1 MESALYSQ
9 IRHRDTFTKHHL
21 LTRGQEVMVEVDHSR
36 RRIITLRPGEM
47 SQHHARLVHGRRPT
61 RRTTR
66 RIGFAIRY
74 TPSDVAPLAGEDSAT
89 IVCGEDRHRHFI
101 PGPQS

>member
-36 RRIITLRPGEM
+36 RRIITLCPGEM
-47 SQHHARLVHGRRPT
+47 SLHHVRLVHG
-61 RRTTR
+61 
-66 RIGFAIRY
+66 
-74 TPSDVAPLAGEDSAT
+74 SPLYPD
-89 IVCGEDRHRHFI
+89 
-101 PGPQS
+101 